1 MVLLY
6 DYSHPAASH
15 SPIGC
20 PVVFTSQDSLPT
32 QEVAAIP
39 MLLLS
44 AAKEHMMRPLS
55 HFVPAVLHSLIGCPF
70 MAAFHDRQDTR

>member
-1 MVLLY
+1 
-6 DYSHPAASH
+6 
-15 SPIGC
+15 
-20 PVVFTSQDSLPT
+20 
-32 QEVAAIP
+32 

-70 MAAFHDRQDTR
+70 MAAFHDRQDAR